1 MSENGKW
8 ISDLQKV
15 HETAK
20 ETVGAFLYEP
30 FGFESSDTVNAVTFY
45 ALLVL
50 SFFVLYRIFKPVH
63 KPRIRHADRYDF
75 GRGL

>member
-8 ISDLQKV
+8 ISDLQKF

-20 ETVGAFLYEP
+20 DTVGAFIYEP
-30 FGFESSDTVNAVTFY
+30 FGFETSAAVNTVTLYVLLALAV
-45 ALLVL
+45 
-50 SFFVLYRIFKPVH
+50 FVLFRAFAPVH